1 MQDKSKQ
8 ALRELQEDKQVRS
21 DKPGILSVKPSTESK
36 TNRVH
41 YPDFWKK
48 KRLNPEF
55 VKQLQETANR
65 EPSITDDFGQYKE
78 GIFLHGC
85 TIVIV
90 AITDGLWGLEIKS
103 EHPVPLHV
111 IKEIRYKY
119 LPDECLMAQLLPSRK
134 ERGNDSNVMLYQIP
148 GSLTDNKED
157 EQ

>member
-1 MQDKSKQ
+1 MQDKSKE
-8 ALRELQEDKQVRS
+8 AIMKLQKGNQMRDN
-21 DKPGILSVKPSTESK
+21 KPGVLSTESSSNNK
-36 TNRVH
+36 SNRVH

-65 EPSITDDFGQYKE
+65 EPSATDNFGEYKE

-148 GSLTDNKED
+148 GSLTDNKEA
-157 EQ
+157 E